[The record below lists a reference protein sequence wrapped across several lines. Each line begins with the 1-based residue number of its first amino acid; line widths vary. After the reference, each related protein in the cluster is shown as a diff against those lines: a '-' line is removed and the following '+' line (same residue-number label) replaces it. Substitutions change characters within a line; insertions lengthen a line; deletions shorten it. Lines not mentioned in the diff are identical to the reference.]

1 MKRFKDSKRLSMPY
15 ENKNNEYND
24 DDDDA
29 QNQIV

>member
-24 DDDDA
+24 DDDA